1 MKTKFLRRWM
11 VKIAAILIV
20 LIMVL
25 AAFIAMIYN

>member
-1 MKTKFLRRWM
+1 MKIKFLKKWI

-25 AAFIAMIYN
+25 AAFVAILYN

>member
-1 MKTKFLRRWM
+1 MKTKILKKWI

-25 AAFIAMIYN
+25 AAFVAMLYR

>member
-1 MKTKFLRRWM
+1 MKLKNLRKYI

-25 AAFIAMIYN
+25 AAFVAMIYR